1 MQLARQFFHRRLSA
15 TAVLRG
21 PYSKT
26 LCLSEGRFRGVR
38 RGRSWFLFSQVTGVL
53 MAVAPD
59 RGSGAGVR
67 PRDGATLRQPFFQVQ
82 NPGRPRAKAR
92 VRLPYSNLAELNK

>member
-1 MQLARQFFHRRLSA
+1 MQLARQFFHRWLLA

-21 PYSKT
+21 PYPKT

-38 RGRSWFLFSQVTGVL
+38 RGRSFFLFSQVAVVL

-59 RGSGAGVR
+59 RASGAGVR
-67 PRDGATLRQPFFQVQ
+67 PRRPLPEPFFRGKNQ
-82 NPGRPRAKAR
+82 GRPF
-92 VRLPYSNLAELNK
+92 